1 MTYCLNQEPPQ
12 DLPIIGCR
20 HTTDIY
26 LFEFVGILGTIVGHS
41 SVTSAALQCQFNRF
55 FWTMLLLL
63 LDLLPLMRA
72 HDNFGGNCSNVQ

>member
-12 DLPIIGCR
+12 DLPIIGYR

-55 FWTMLLLL
+55 F
-63 LDLLPLMRA
+63 LDHAVVTIGFAAINACTR
-72 HDNFGGNCSNVQ
+72 